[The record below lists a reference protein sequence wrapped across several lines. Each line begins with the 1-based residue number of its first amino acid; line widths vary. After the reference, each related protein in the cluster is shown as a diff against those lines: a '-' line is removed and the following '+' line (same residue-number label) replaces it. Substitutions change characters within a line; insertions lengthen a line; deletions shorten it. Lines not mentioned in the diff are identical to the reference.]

1 MKVFN
6 LMQYGALKAEKYIN
20 ASCGGKYTRKE
31 AYHIGGIGIGRLRYQ
46 SGISTIDDLG
56 TEERFR
62 ANLENYQE
70 GLGMYVRS
78 LSFNYLLAI
87 PRAEIMAITI
97 TKEEDELR
105 SADFSWTGK
114 LMNLG
119 MPYHYA
125 RVMLL
130 EHEIATLHDT
140 LLTITTVDGQ
150 YVFTVKRNNPAK
162 LIHFFE
168 AGPWADIF
176 THKILGYRHL

>member
-20 ASCGGKYTRKE
+20 SHCGGKYTRKS
-31 AYHIGGIGIGRLRYQ
+31 AYEIGGIGIGRLRYK
-46 SGISTIDDLG
+46 SGIDTIEQID

-62 ANLENYQE
+62 ANLENYQA
-70 GLGMYVRS
+70 GLGIYVRS
-78 LSFNYLLAI
+78 LSYNYLLAI
-87 PRAEIMAITI
+87 PRAEIMSISL

-105 SADFSWTGK
+105 SASFSWTGK

-130 EHEIATLHDT
+130 EHEIGTLHDT
-140 LLTITTVDGQ
+140 LLTITTLDGQ
-150 YVFTVKRNNPAK
+150 YVFSVKRSNPAK
-162 LIHFFE
+162 MIHFFE
-168 AGPWADIF
+168 AGPWAEIF
-176 THKILGYRHL
+176 EHKILGYRHL